1 MTQEEQMN
9 RAHRLNRIC
18 YEVEV
23 RVRELEQ
30 ARRAVASHLQ
40 YLAAEVRGTAETG
53 VTKGSALDL
62 QLDRATDLLN
72 EHLF

>member
-1 MTQEEQMN
+1 MTQEEQTH
-9 RAHRLNRIC
+9 RARRLNRIC

-23 RVRELEQ
+23 LLRELER
-30 ARRAVASHLQ
+30 ARRAVASRLQ
-40 YLAAEVRGTAETG
+40 YLAAEVRGTDVG
-53 VTKGSALDL
+53 VVTKGSALDL

>member
-1 MTQEEQMN
+1 MTQEEQIN

-40 YLAAEVRGTAETG
+40 YLAAEVRGTDVG

>member
-1 MTQEEQMN
+1 MTTEEQIH

-40 YLAAEVRGTAETG
+40 YLAAEVRGTETG